1 LVSEAHMVAYHGP
14 MVGADLPRLAA
25 PAQERFRRFLFAED
39 GWWEGGACATWRNGS
54 AEGRLVG
61 GCLSVLVTTLGT
73 PYEIDTEGS
82 ILFLEDVAEK
92 PYRVD
97 RMLTHLKHA
106 GKLRGVRGVVVGT
119 MLDCDD
125 GEGAEALRD
134 IFLDVISHPD
144 VPIVFG
150 FNAGHGSENVVL
162 PLGCR
167 ARLCGTDTRLDLLE
181 PVFA

>member
-1 LVSEAHMVAYHGP
+1 
-14 MVGADLPRLAA
+14 MVGADLPRLPA
-25 PAQERFRRFLFAED
+25 PAQERFRRFLFGERD
-39 GWWEGGACATWRNGS
+39 WWDAAGCSVWREGT

-73 PYEIDTEGS
+73 PYEIETDGA

-92 PYRVD
+92 PYRID

-106 GKLRGVRGVVVGT
+106 GKLRGVRGIVVGA

-125 GEGAEALRD
+125 GEGTDTLRE
-134 IFLDVISHPD
+134 IFLDVVSHPD

-150 FNAGHGSENVVL
+150 LEAGHGSQNVVL

-167 ARLCGTDTRLDLLE
+167 VRLAADEQRLDLLE